1 MMASDE
7 FSLTTIAPLAP
18 LRRIPQILLLIPDPT
33 CIGILMVSIPCN
45 TNFIK
50 WWTNLYEKLFVG
62 HLEIRY
68 LNNMTCIRRLFALIV
83 QALWIEMAKRIA
95 SLLIEMT
102 EEITNACHMVM
113 IRI

>member
-1 MMASDE
+1 
-7 FSLTTIAPLAP
+7 
-18 LRRIPQILLLIPDPT
+18 
-33 CIGILMVSIPCN
+33 
-45 TNFIK
+45 
-50 WWTNLYEKLFVG
+50 
-62 HLEIRY
+62 
-68 LNNMTCIRRLFALIV
+68 MTCIRRLFALIV